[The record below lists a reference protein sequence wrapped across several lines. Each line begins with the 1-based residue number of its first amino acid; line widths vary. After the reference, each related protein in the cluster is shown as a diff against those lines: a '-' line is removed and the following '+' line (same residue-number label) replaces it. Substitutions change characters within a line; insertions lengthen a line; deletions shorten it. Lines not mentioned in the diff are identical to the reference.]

1 MVVAKLF
8 GYKPANFRFSD
19 IGQPFKDLVYL
30 PQRVFAAT
38 AGSLIPP
45 VMYLTARILSLS
57 FFPSL
62 ATAAMPLF
70 DMLLCVESR
79 LILTDSQLILFLQL
93 AYMFAFWLWQTPRS
107 TPRRYVLLFC
117 TAFFAACALSTK
129 WTAFVAPLAIAF
141 ISLTGLIFP
150 YARLD
155 VLEMLAAAA
164 IAAFIYIGCF
174 WLHFKLLPL
183 SGEGDAFMRNE
194 FQATL
199 PGNKQYNPDAP
210 HIPFLQSFWYL
221 NWEMLRANSAIETRH
236 PWESK
241 WYEWLYN
248 ARGVLYSDESI
259 PGGRMERIY
268 IIVNP
273 VLTVITAIGVF
284 SGVAY
289 IIAKIVALVQK
300 AVQFENDVSLEVSH
314 TSSQTSQVS
323 SSRRNAKSSSSR
335 SSRKQTKKS
344 DGSAARGVDGNDQ
357 DVSGSFKDDDDPKTT
372 QAKNSA
378 IENVLTQTEP
388 TVLRYIGI
396 LLLLFVIW
404 GANLLP
410 YIGVKR
416 CTFLYHVLPALQIS
430 SLMSGVMLNCV
441 PRFGRLRSIVS
452 VIVIV
457 ALGSAY
463 YYWRPW
469 VYALPR
475 TDKELRALRWLPRW
489 D

>member
-1 MVVAKLF
+1 MTAVAKAF
-8 GYKPANFRFSD
+8 GYKPAQFRFKE
-19 IGQPFKDLVYL
+19 IGQPFHDLVYL
-30 PQRVFAAT
+30 PQRAFAAT
-38 AGSLIPP
+38 AGSFIPP
-45 VMYLTARILSLS
+45 VMYLTARLLSLS

-107 TPRRYVLLFC
+107 TPRRYVLLFF

-129 WTAFVAPLAIAF
+129 WTAFVAPLAIAC

-155 VLEMLAAAA
+155 LLEMLAAAV
-164 IAAFIYIGCF
+164 IAAFIYIGSF

-199 PGNKQYNPDAP
+199 PGNKQYNPKAP
-210 HIPFLQSFWYL
+210 RIPFLENFWYL

-248 ARGVLYSDESI
+248 ARGVLYSDENFSR
-259 PGGRMERIY
+259 GRIERIY
-268 IIVNP
+268 IVVNP
-273 VLTVITAIGVF
+273 VLTVITAIGVISAVIF
-284 SGVAY
+284 
-289 IIAKIVALVQK
+289 IISKIAILVQK
-300 AVQFENDVSLEVSH
+300 AVQSENDSLSETSH
-314 TSSQTSQVS
+314 TSSLS
-323 SSRRNAKSSSSR
+323 SSRRNTKASNR
-335 SSRKQTKKS
+335 LSRKQTKKL
-344 DGSAARGVDGNDQ
+344 DGSALRVGKVVDDEEDTAIDDDGND
-357 DVSGSFKDDDDPKTT
+357 DTNKTLVKA
-372 QAKNSA
+372 QNIDSL
-378 IENVLTQTEP
+378 LTPPEP

-396 LLLLFVIW
+396 LLLLFVVW

-430 SLMSGVMLNCV
+430 SLITGVMLNCV
-441 PRFGRLRSIVS
+441 PRTGRLRSIVS
-452 VIVIV
+452 ILVII
-457 ALGSAY
+457 ALGGAY
-463 YYWRPW
+463 YRWRPW

-475 TDKELRALRWLPRW
+475 TEKELVALRLLPRW